1 MSGQPRGSGCG
12 CWSPTGRRTN
22 GAIRPT
28 NRHVRVNV
36 TSADRKLQQQVEGSA
51 PELIEAT
58 GLGDDFAKVQQ
69 TISRLRDNLLSSTK
83 S

>member
-1 MSGQPRGSGCG
+1 
-12 CWSPTGRRTN
+12 
-22 GAIRPT
+22 
-28 NRHVRVNV
+28 V